1 VTAPP
6 ALALRGIRKHF
17 GSVQALRG
25 ADFTLMP
32 GELHALLGENGAGK
46 TTLMH
51 VAYGLARPDAGTVA
65 IAGAVVSVPS
75 PRAARRLGVGMV
87 HQHFTSVPALSV
99 AENVALAAGWPVHP
113 AALRERVRAL
123 AERIGLPLEPDMPA
137 GRLSVGLKQRLEI
150 VKALATDVRVLLLDE
165 PTAVLAPGEAEE
177 LLRVVRAFTARGGSA
192 VLITHK
198 LDEALAAADR
208 VTVLRQGMVVHEGVV
223 AGETRESLAA
233 AMIGEG
239 VRGESVW
246 EEARPLRFAQGDE
259 PERVQGDE
267 PERAQGD
274 EPERARGDD
283 DGSARRHDV
292 ATASGH
298 DAATAQ
304 GAIADIEPPVPP
316 ARVLVRLE
324 ELEVP
329 RDTGYGIAVRRATLM
344 IRAGEI
350 IGIAAVEG
358 NGQRELLRAVAGR
371 LHPLRGRREV
381 AGPVGFIPED
391 RTTEGLIPALSL
403 TENVVLGSRADDP
416 WIRRG
421 RVDWRV
427 ARARTA
433 ALLTEYEVVA
443 PGPDVPAATL
453 SGGNQQKVVVARE
466 LARQPRVVVAENPTR
481 GLDLRAAAAIHA
493 RLRAAAAGGAAVLV
507 YSSDLDE
514 VLALAGRLLVAAR
527 GTLIEPP
534 PGATRAQVGEL
545 MVTGG
550 H

>member
-6 ALALRGIRKHF
+6 ALTLRGIRKHF

-123 AERIGLPLEPDMPA
+123 AERIGLPLEPDTPA

-150 VKALATDVRVLLLDE
+150 VKALATDVRILLLDE
-165 PTAVLAPGEAEE
+165 PTAVLAPGEAAE

-198 LDEALAAADR
+198 LDEALGAADR
-208 VTVLRQGMVVHEGVV
+208 VTVLRQGAVVHEGAVG
-223 AGETRESLAA
+223 GETRESLAA
-233 AMIGEG
+233 AMIGAG
-239 VRGESVW
+239 
-246 EEARPLRFAQGDE
+246 
-259 PERVQGDE
+259 
-267 PERAQGD
+267 
-274 EPERARGDD
+274 ARGHANARDVD
-283 DGSARRHDV
+283 RGPVQRNDMATASALNAAIISGHDV
-292 ATASGH
+292 A
-298 DAATAQ
+298 ATGREAL
-304 GAIADIEPPVPP
+304 GDTEPPMPS

-329 RDTGYGIAVRRATLM
+329 RDTGYGIAVRRATLV
-344 IRAGEI
+344 IRSGEI
-350 IGIAAVEG
+350 VGIAAVEG

-391 RTTEGLIPALSL
+391 RTTEGLIPTLSL

-416 WIRRG
+416 WIQRG

-443 PGPDVPAATL
+443 PGPDVPAAAL

-493 RLRAAAAGGAAVLV
+493 RLRGAAAAGAAVLV

-514 VLALAGRLLVAAR
+514 VLALAGRVLVASR

-534 PGATRAQVGEL
+534 PGASRAQVGEL

>member
-65 IAGAVVSVPS
+65 IDGTVVSVPS

-99 AENVALAAGWPVHP
+99 AENVALAAAWPVHP

-123 AERIGLPLEPDMPA
+123 AERIGLPLESGTPA

-150 VKALATDVRVLLLDE
+150 VKALATDVHVLLLDE

-208 VTVLRQGMVVHEGVV
+208 VTVLRQGVVVHEGVV

-233 AMIGEG
+233 AMIGER
-239 VRGESVW
+239 VRGELAW

-259 PERVQGDE
+259 AGKAQSDE
-267 PERAQGD
+267 PRKAQSD
-274 EPERARGDD
+274 E
-283 DGSARRHDV
+283 
-292 ATASGH
+292 SGK
-298 DAATAQ
+298 
-304 GAIADIEPPVPP
+304 VPSG
-316 ARVLVRLE
+316 RVLVRLE

-329 RDTGYGIAVRRATLM
+329 RDTGYGIAVRRATLV

-350 IGIAAVEG
+350 VGIAAVEG

-391 RTTEGLIPALSL
+391 RTTEGLIPGLSL

-527 GTLIEPP
+527 GMLIEPP

-550 H
+550 R

>member
-51 VAYGLARPDAGTVA
+51 VAYGLVRPDAGTIAVA
-65 IAGAVVSVPS
+65 GSPRTIPS
-75 PRAARRLGVGMV
+75 ARAARRLGIGMV

-99 AENVALAAGWPVHP
+99 AENVALAAGWPVQP
-113 AALRERVRAL
+113 RALRERVLAL
-123 AERIGLPLEPDMPA
+123 SERVGLPLDPEVRA
-137 GRLSVGLKQRLEI
+137 GHLSVALKQRLEI
-150 VKALATDVRVLLLDE
+150 VKALATDARILLLDE
-165 PTAVLAPGEAEE
+165 PTAVLAPAESEE
-177 LLRVVRAFTARGGSA
+177 LLRVVRAFTARGGAA

-208 VTVLRQGMVVHEGVV
+208 VTVLRQGTVVFEGAV
-223 AGETRESLAA
+223 AGETAGSLAR

-239 VRGESVW
+239 AK
-246 EEARPLRFAQGDE
+246 EEAPPSSSGGVAARE
-259 PERVQGDE
+259 P
-267 PERAQGD
+267 
-274 EPERARGDD
+274 
-283 DGSARRHDV
+283 
-292 ATASGH
+292 
-298 DAATAQ
+298 AAGLGQA
-304 GAIADIEPPVPP
+304 
-316 ARVLVRLE
+316 VLVRLE
-324 ELEVP
+324 ELEIP
-329 RDTGYGIAVRRATLM
+329 RDTGYGIAVRRATLS
-344 IRAGEI
+344 IRPGEI
-350 IGIAAVEG
+350 VGVAAVEG

-371 LHPLRGRREV
+371 LQPLRGRREV
-381 AGPVGFIPED
+381 AGPVGFVPED
-391 RTTEGLIPALSL
+391 RTTEGLIPELTL

-416 WIRRG
+416 WVRRG
-421 RVDWRV
+421 RIDWRV

-433 ALLTEYEVVA
+433 TLLKEFGVVA
-443 PGPDVPAATL
+443 AGPDARAATL
-453 SGGNQQKVVVARE
+453 SGGNQQKLVMARE
-466 LARQPRVVVAENPTR
+466 LAREPRVVVAENPTR
-481 GLDLRAAAAIHA
+481 GLDIRAAAAIHA

-514 VLALAGRLLVAAR
+514 VLALADRVLVASR
-527 GTLIEPP
+527 GTLIEAPP
-534 PGATRAQVGEL
+534 RATRTEVGQL

>member
-1 VTAPP
+1 MTAPP
-6 ALALRGIRKHF
+6 ALALRDIRKHF

-75 PRAARRLGVGMV
+75 PRGARRLGIGMV

-113 AALRERVRAL
+113 AALRARVRAL
-123 AERIGLPLEPDMPA
+123 AERVGLPLEPETPA

-150 VKALATDVRVLLLDE
+150 VKALATDVRILLLDE

-198 LDEALAAADR
+198 LDEALGAADR
-208 VTVLRQGMVVHEGVV
+208 VTVLRQGVVVHEGM
-223 AGETRESLAA
+223 AGGETRESLAA
-233 AMIGEG
+233 AMIGAG
-239 VRGESVW
+239 
-246 EEARPLRFAQGDE
+246 
-259 PERVQGDE
+259 
-267 PERAQGD
+267 
-274 EPERARGDD
+274 
-283 DGSARRHDV
+283 RHDV
-292 ATASGH
+292 AASGQEPLG
-298 DAATAQ
+298 DT
-304 GAIADIEPPVPP
+304 EPPAPS

-324 ELEVP
+324 DLEVP
-329 RDTGYGIAVRRATLM
+329 RDTGYGIAVRRATLV
-344 IRAGEI
+344 IRSGEI
-350 IGIAAVEG
+350 VGIAAVEG

-391 RTTEGLIPALSL
+391 RTTEGLIPTLNL
-403 TENVVLGSRADDP
+403 TENVVLGSRPDDP

-433 ALLTEYEVVA
+433 ALLAEYEVVA
-443 PGPDVPAATL
+443 PGPDVPAAAL

-466 LARQPRVVVAENPTR
+466 LARQPRVVVAESPTR

-493 RLRAAAAGGAAVLV
+493 RLRGAAAAGAAVLV

-514 VLALAGRLLVAAR
+514 VLALAGRVLVASR

-534 PGATRAQVGEL
+534 PGASRAQVGEL